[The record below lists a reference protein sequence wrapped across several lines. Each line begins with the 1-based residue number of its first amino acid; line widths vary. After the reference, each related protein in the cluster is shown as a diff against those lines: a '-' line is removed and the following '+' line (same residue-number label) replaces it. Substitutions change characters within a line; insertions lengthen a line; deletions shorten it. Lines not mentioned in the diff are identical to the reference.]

1 MIPEI
6 CWNSNKIILTSKKL
20 NQKLTHMKLLKH
32 VPAVLLG
39 LLFLA
44 GGITF
49 FLHVGADQPMPGRA
63 PEFMKLF
70 GGTGYLAVI
79 KVLEIIGGALILLP
93 AQRAKALLILAPI
106 AVNILLFDIYIAGTM
121 GVGIPVVVLILIQAY
136 LDKDKFK
143 AL

>member
-1 MIPEI
+1 
-6 CWNSNKIILTSKKL
+6 
-20 NQKLTHMKLLKH
+20 MKLLKH
-32 VPAVLLG
+32 VPAALLG
-39 LLFLA
+39 LLFLS

-49 FLHVGADQPMPGRA
+49 FLHIGADQPMPGRA

-70 GGTGYLAVI
+70 GETGYLAAI
-79 KVLEIIGGALILLP
+79 KVLEIIGGALVLFP
-93 AQRAKALLILAPI
+93 AYRAKALLILAPI
-106 AVNILLFDIYIAGTM
+106 AVNILLFDIYIGGVV

>member
-1 MIPEI
+1 
-6 CWNSNKIILTSKKL
+6 
-20 NQKLTHMKLLKH
+20 MKLLKH

-79 KVLEIIGGALILLP
+79 KVLEIIGGALVLFP
-93 AQRAKALLILAPI
+93 AHRAKSLLILAPI

-143 AL
+143 ALL